1 MKIYNIASKQ
11 ISFQSKFVR
20 NPIVQTTSE
29 IAKNTKSISCKNINT
44 GLSNISNKI
53 FYVIKSLFIKTE
65 IEKADRILKNH
76 PLREK
81 ILGILQEGE
90 KESQKA
96 KLEFLKIIKNLKLS
110 DDDSN
115 YLMRLLQG
123 NFTKEP
129 LIAKVWGLCVKN
141 GLDIYTLMDSS
152 YTIDKKCA
160 ENISNRKLL
169 DKYKAE
175 PKQALLMSRFDSDET
190 IEKVSKYA
198 GKFNESARARLIARL
213 PMHNDILTNSALDLI
228 HRFEKI
234 IYDNNTEKT
243 YLSGHEL
250 DLTSYWKGSTI
261 TLEDIASKNNILD
274 IIEKKENISDWYY
287 ISDIINRTEPQTELT
302 IAGVLNKKDISLK
315 TANKI
320 ATMINEKNKEF
331 INTLCCDKS
340 LKIEPDNIPY
350 FVEKFNSFSHTL
362 SNAENLPLA
371 EKISILKDLES
382 VPNEMKQI
390 YAKFDYDIDYYISVL
405 NKLLGEKVP
414 VVRVPSNLQRE
425 FLSEFLANNNLIAEN
440 IIKTHDFTQ
449 YGKEGI
455 PLKYSRKEFCKN
467 INDILSPL
475 TNEEQNILLK
485 HFGLIRGQNYADRTV
500 SLDGIL
506 NNIKFDDN
514 NVSVEVKNAASK
526 ILEEIEKFTVKNE
539 SLFEDKE
546 LKTLFDSIIKGF
558 PEFTAVIGK
567 EQHNTHAYSVDI
579 HTLKVL
585 QSSINNPLY
594 STLSDKDK
602 TVLKMSVLMH
612 DLGKPSGVR
621 DANHPN
627 TSAYYAEGILEK
639 IKISDD
645 IKKRIIDIV
654 QNHHWFEKYNKGFM
668 PAEDVAVL
676 CRRAEDY
683 KIYQIMAKADLEN
696 VNNSFHLGDKSGG
709 AETQAEFDKYM
720 EEKFKPVEK
729 SLNQVY
735 SRHNPVFYT
744 RFVGDGKLFP
754 TQKVKIDNEEVELRV
769 LDLNKLSDNDSLEPY
784 GFPKGTTKE
793 NVRFLVHMTKPN
805 ISSLE
810 SVIHLAK
817 NSLEH
822 NTWST
827 SIIKPSNNVTYEN
840 LAYGFALNSEQANFA
855 DAYFENIASGNNK
868 TFESFRDILLGK
880 ILRYDKSKL
889 GIDLTQDEHKQLC
902 DIVLEKGYIP
912 KIKEDIIIGGKTI
925 TPKQI
930 CEAFGGNSNAYLRD
944 IMIENLEKEGFA
956 LSDNEYADLTKYL
969 LTKKYLTQ
977 ITKPN
982 LKGELTGKPIQIGR
996 HSIPATTLV
1005 NCLNKSLENLFDGG
1019 HIQSEVIALDVVP
1032 AAFIA
1037 KAEKLEQCHHDFL
1050 AEAKKYKDTIPA
1062 IIMKDSDKI

>member
-1 MKIYNIASKQ
+1 MKIYSSLPKQ

-20 NPIVQTTSE
+20 NPVVQTASDV
-29 IAKNTKSISCKNINT
+29 AKNTKSISGANIYC

-53 FYVIKSLFIKTE
+53 FHRIKNLFIKTE
-65 IEKADRILKNH
+65 IEKADKILKNH

-81 ILGILQEGE
+81 ILNIMQAVD
-90 KESQKA
+90 KKRQKA
-96 KLEFLKIIKNLKLS
+96 QLEFIKLIKNIKMS
-110 DDDSN
+110 DEDNNS
-115 YLMRLLQG
+115 LIRFMQG
-123 NFTKEP
+123 NFTNKS
-129 LIAKVWGLCVKN
+129 LIAKVWGLCVQN
-141 GLDIYTLMDSS
+141 GLDIYSLMDSS
-152 YTIDKKCA
+152 YTIDEKCA
-160 ENISNRKLL
+160 ENILNRKLL

-175 PKQALLMSRFDSDET
+175 PKQALLMSRFDSYET

-198 GKFNESARARLIARL
+198 GTYSESAKVRLIARL
-213 PMHNDILTNSALDLI
+213 PIHNDTLTNSALDLI

-234 IYDNNTEKT
+234 IYENNTEKPCF
-243 YLSGHEL
+243 SGYEL
-250 DLTSYWKGSTI
+250 DMTSYWKGSTI

-287 ISDIINRTEPQTELT
+287 LSDIINRTEPQTEST
-302 IAGVLNKKDISLK
+302 IAGIVKKTDISLK

-320 ATMINEKNKEF
+320 VMMINKKNKGF
-331 INTLCCDKS
+331 IDALCSDKS
-340 LKIEPDNIPY
+340 LQAEPSSFPMLIET
-350 FVEKFNSFSHTL
+350 FNSFSRTL
-362 SNAENLPLA
+362 SNIEKLQLA
-371 EKISILKDLES
+371 EKIDILKNLQS
-382 VPNEMKQI
+382 VSNEMKPI
-390 YAKFDYDIDYYISVL
+390 FAKFGYDIDYYTSTL

-414 VVRVPSNLQRE
+414 VIRVPSNIQKK
-425 FLSEFLANNNLIAEN
+425 FLSEFLSNNNTKAEN
-440 IIKTHDFTQ
+440 ILKTHDFIQ

-500 SLDGIL
+500 SFDGIL
-506 NNIKFDDN
+506 NNKKFDNN
-514 NVSVEVKNAASK
+514 NVRAEVKNAASR
-526 ILEEIEKFTVKNE
+526 ILEEIDNFTVKNE

-627 TSAYYAEGILEK
+627 TSAQYAEGILEK

-645 IKKRIIDIV
+645 IKNRIIDIV
-654 QNHHWFEKYNKGFM
+654 QNHHWFEKYNMGFM
-668 PAEDVAVL
+668 SVEDVVVR
-676 CRRAEDY
+676 CRRPEDF

-696 VNNSFHLGDKSGG
+696 VNNTFHLYDKSGG
-709 AETQAEFDKYM
+709 AKTQAEFDKYM

-729 SLNQVY
+729 SLDQVY

-744 RFVGDGKLFP
+744 RFVGNGKLFP
-754 TQKVKIDNEEVELRV
+754 IQKVKIDNEEVELRV

-840 LAYGFALNSEQANFA
+840 LDYGFALNSEQANFA

-889 GIDLTQDEHKQLC
+889 GVDLTQDEHKQLC
-902 DIVLEKGYIP
+902 ETVLEKGYIP
-912 KIKEDIIIGGKTI
+912 KIKEDIIINGKTI

-930 CEAFGGNSNAYLRD
+930 CEAFGGNSNVYLRD
-944 IMIENLEKEGFA
+944 IMLENLKQEGFA

-982 LKGELTGKPIQIGR
+982 LKGELTGKPIKIGR
-996 HSIPATTLV
+996 HLIPATTLV
-1005 NCLNKSLENLFDGG
+1005 NCLDKSLENLFDGG

-1032 AAFIA
+1032 AAFIV